1 LRALMWRGVTE
12 RGSSAGVCGPMNRIS
27 RPYCLCFLGDSCKR
41 WKLGGRRQAADGGR
55 TYNKSYVKH
64 HLYRA
69 ACAACAACAVRRM
82 KRTEAGIAIISSS
95 YVPSSG
101 RRRSHSR
108 LVGNLLSPR
117 SSLYILIARPHSRRY
132 LQLAFPSQ
140 HLIGL

>member
-1 LRALMWRGVTE
+1 ME
-12 RGSSAGVCGPMNRIS
+12 AGG
-27 RPYCLCFLGDSCKR
+27 
-41 WKLGGRRQAADGGR
+41 QAAGCGWGR

-64 HLYRA
+64 HLYR
-69 ACAACAACAVRRM
+69 AACAACAVRRM

-117 SSLYILIARPHSRRY
+117 SSLHMLIARRIHEDICNLHSRASISSVY
-132 LQLAFPSQ
+132 DSFENVPEASS
-140 HLIGL
+140 